1 MIDGRLEKES
11 KYLNGESVWGDDLSE
26 EEIALWYR
34 DEEKGYYNLF
44 VNYKKEVT
52 GSDINEVHSHYGFSK
67 IANQSIDVVLGLGS
81 ADGKEFLP
89 IIDKVRELN
98 IVEISEDFYKTRI
111 GETRVKYIK
120 PNIMGT
126 LPFDDMKF
134 DLIMA
139 SKVLHHIPNITYVCQ
154 ELVRCLK
161 PGGILLLTEP
171 IVYMGGFEGTRTGLT
186 LRERGIPIVFFD
198 NLIRKNDMKIIS
210 RNFYNHILFHKLLAH
225 IGENRMLN
233 SKRVIKID
241 EFLCRHAITSSK
253 IYHTTNKFRRA
264 FQASNVY
271 LVLERKI

>member
-11 KYLNGESVWGDDLSE
+11 EYLNGESVWGDDLSE
-26 EEIALWYR
+26 EEIALWYK

-98 IVEISEDFYKTRI
+98 IVEISEDFYKTSI

-139 SKVLHHIPNITYVCQ
+139 SNVLHHIPNITYVCQ
-154 ELVRCLK
+154 EPSV
-161 PGGILLLTEP
+161 
-171 IVYMGGFEGTRTGLT
+171 
-186 LRERGIPIVFFD
+186 
-198 NLIRKNDMKIIS
+198 N
-210 RNFYNHILFHKLLAH
+210 NF
-225 IGENRMLN
+225 
-233 SKRVIKID
+233 V
-241 EFLCRHAITSSK
+241 
-253 IYHTTNKFRRA
+253 
-264 FQASNVY
+264 
-271 LVLERKI
+271 